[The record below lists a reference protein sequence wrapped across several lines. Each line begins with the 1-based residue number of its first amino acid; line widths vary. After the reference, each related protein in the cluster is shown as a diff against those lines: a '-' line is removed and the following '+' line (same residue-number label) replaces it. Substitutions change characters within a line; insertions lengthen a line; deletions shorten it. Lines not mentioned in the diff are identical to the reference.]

1 MSRKNEFYILIK
13 WHYNPTT
20 NEVGKKKHLPVLM
33 LDSDGD
39 PLEFDDKGA
48 LTEYGSEQ
56 FIALSNTGDSSA
68 GGTNNYDNV
77 DTFDPESENKPF
89 TPTPPKN
96 DPNSKKT
103 VGSQVRNENSV
114 DVSQGVNQ

>member
-1 MSRKNEFYILIK
+1 MSVFTK
-13 WHYNPTT
+13 
-20 NEVGKKKHLPVLM
+20 
-33 LDSDGD
+33 
-39 PLEFDDKGA
+39 
-48 LTEYGSEQ
+48 
-56 FIALSNTGDSSA
+56 LSNTGDSSA

-89 TPTPPKN
+89 APTPPKN